1 MKSLSE
7 LTPSATR
14 IVDAAEGLI
23 QAVGYNGFSYDDV
36 AQVVGIRK
44 PSIHH
49 HFPTKAELGA
59 VVVQRY
65 TQRFMNMLAE
75 IVQLELTLSGRLRSY
90 ARLFETTYAKDR
102 RLCLCGMLGAESDG
116 LPPNV
121 NQEVRD
127 FFGKNLAWLKSV
139 LQDGVKKGEI
149 EPRCSVEVLAKL
161 VLAALEGGMLLG
173 RGQESKRG
181 LQQVIEALFSAIG
194 K

>member
-1 MKSLSE
+1 MKSLAE
-7 LTPSATR
+7 LTPSAVR

-36 AQVVGIRK
+36 AQIVGIRK

-59 VVVQRY
+59 IVVQRY
-65 TQRFMNMLAE
+65 THRFLGTLAD
-75 IVQLELTLSGRLRSY
+75 IAQLESSVSGRLRSY

-116 LPPNV
+116 LPPIV
-121 NQEVRD
+121 NREVRD
-127 FFGKNLAWLKSV
+127 FFEQNLTWLKTV
-139 LQDGVKKGEI
+139 LQDGVETGEI
-149 EPRCSVEVLAKL
+149 KPKCSTEALAKL

-173 RGQESKRG
+173 RGQQSNES
-181 LQQVIEALFSAIG
+181 LQQAIEALFSAMG
-194 K
+194 H